1 MPQLRQLPKPAR
13 KGMVT
18 VILPHGEPEREKI
31 PGRVYITKDGR
42 ELPWVCEENP
52 RMWIGQNEDED

>member
-31 PGRVYITKDGR
+31 PGRVYIDRNGN
-42 ELPWVCEENP
+42 EHEWMYEGNP
-52 RMWIGQNEDED
+52 ALWLGQNEDED